1 MLHAKYH
8 ADTTKSSRNKNV
20 KEYLMRWSAEV
31 WPRRPMPGFHPGI
44 YRDNVMGREESAD
57 PYVDYIKKNKPQGK
71 WKRELITR
79 QSTIADNIAS
89 MNVGIHLHIHYT
101 DLVHEIL
108 QGISINSINP
118 DIHVTYSG
126 GNENIIKS
134 IFELNNLEYSSI
146 IKVPNRGRDIGPL
159 ITELSHY
166 MECNYDFYGHFHT
179 KKSISI
185 EKEEGAKWRKYLITN
200 LLGQD
205 GNRMADKILT
215 DMTND
220 EKLGLVFPE
229 DPFCVGWTSNYDK
242 ASIMAKK
249 IGIRDIPRSLNFPV
263 GNMFWVRSG
272 ALSKLYNL
280 KLGWNDY
287 PLEPIGYDG
296 TILHAIERLLPLIA
310 ESNGYSYKMTFVSG

>member
-1 MLHAKYH
+1 
-8 ADTTKSSRNKNV
+8 
-20 KEYLMRWSAEV
+20 
-31 WPRRPMPGFHPGI
+31 
-44 YRDNVMGREESAD
+44 
-57 PYVDYIKKNKPQGK
+57 
-71 WKRELITR
+71 
-79 QSTIADNIAS
+79 
-89 MNVGIHLHIHYT
+89 
-101 DLVHEIL
+101 
-108 QGISINSINP
+108 
-118 DIHVTYSG
+118 
-126 GNENIIKS
+126 
-134 IFELNNLEYSSI
+134 
-146 IKVPNRGRDIGPL
+146 
-159 ITELSHY
+159 

-242 ASIMAKK
+242 AIIMAQK
-249 IGIRDIPRSLNFPV
+249 IGITDIPRSLNFPV

-310 ESNGYSYKMTFVSG
+310 ENNGYSYKMTFVSGVNR